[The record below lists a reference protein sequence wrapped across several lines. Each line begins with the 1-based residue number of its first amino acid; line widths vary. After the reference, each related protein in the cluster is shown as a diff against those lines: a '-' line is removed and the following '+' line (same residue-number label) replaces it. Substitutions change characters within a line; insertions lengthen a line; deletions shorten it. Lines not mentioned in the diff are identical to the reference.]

1 MALVGKQWI
10 LDLSAVWVVLE
21 SMAGQ
26 GILVMGLAVKGVG
39 LWC

>member
-10 LDLSAVWVVLE
+10 LDLSVVWVGLE

-26 GILVMGLAVKGVG
+26 GILVMGLAVKGIG
-39 LWC
+39 LD